1 MRSGKWKIRL
11 LLCFINSLLME
22 NRLPTSDKD
31 FVQSLIPQRAPFVMV
46 HELSEYSESHLI
58 AGFEIKEDN
67 LFVQDGTFQASGL
80 IEHQAQSVALHTG
93 YKYYLLGK
101 DAPTGYIG
109 AIKSFEA
116 QVLPKTG
123 DLLKSEVTILNEV
136 MGVTLVDIVTKLNG
150 EVIAKSQMKTAVK

>member
-1 MRSGKWKIRL
+1 
-11 LLCFINSLLME
+11 ME
-22 NRLPTSDKD
+22 NQLPTSDKD
-31 FVQSLIPQRAPFVMV
+31 FVESLIPQRFPFVMV
-46 HELSEYSESHLI
+46 HELSEYSENHLLS
-58 AGFEIKEDN
+58 GFEIKEDN
-67 LFVQDGTFQASGL
+67 LFIQDGFFQASGL

-116 QVLPKTG
+116 ETLPKTG
-123 DLLKSEVTILNEV
+123 DHLKSEVTILNEV

>member
-1 MRSGKWKIRL
+1 
-11 LLCFINSLLME
+11 ME
-22 NRLPTSDKD
+22 NRLPTSNTD

-46 HELSEYSESHLI
+46 HELSEYSENHLI
-58 AGFEIKEDN
+58 SGFEIKEEN
-67 LFVQDGTFQASGL
+67 LFVQDGFFQASGL

-93 YKYYLLGK
+93 YKYHLLGK

-116 QVLPKTG
+116 EILPKVG
-123 DLLKSEVTILNEV
+123 DQLKSEVTILNEV

>member
-1 MRSGKWKIRL
+1 
-11 LLCFINSLLME
+11 ME

-31 FVQSLIPQRAPFVMV
+31 FVESLIPQRFPFVMV
-46 HELSEYSESHLI
+46 HELSAYSESHLLS
-58 AGFEIKEDN
+58 GFEIKEDN
-67 LFVQDGTFQASGL
+67 LFIQGGLFQASGL

-101 DAPTGYIG
+101 EAPTGYIG

-116 QVLPKTG
+116 EILPKVG
-123 DLLKSEVTILNEV
+123 DQLKSEVTILNEV

>member
-1 MRSGKWKIRL
+1 
-11 LLCFINSLLME
+11 ME

-31 FVQSLIPQRAPFVMV
+31 FVESLIPQRFPFVMV
-46 HELSEYSESHLI
+46 DELSDYSENHLLS
-58 AGFEIKEDN
+58 GFEIKEDN
-67 LFVQDGTFQASGL
+67 LFIQDGLFQASGL

-116 QVLPKTG
+116 EMLPKVG
-123 DLLKSEVTILNEV
+123 DQLKSEVTILNEV

>member
-1 MRSGKWKIRL
+1 
-11 LLCFINSLLME
+11 ME
-22 NRLPTSDKD
+22 NRLPISDKD
-31 FVQSLIPQRAPFVMV
+31 FVESLIPQRFPFVMV
-46 HELSEYSESHLI
+46 HELSEYSENHLVS
-58 AGFEIKEDN
+58 GFEIKEDN
-67 LFVQDGTFQASGL
+67 LFIQDGLFQASGL

-116 QVLPKTG
+116 EILPKVG
-123 DLLKSEVTILNEV
+123 DQLKSEVTIINEV

>member
-1 MRSGKWKIRL
+1 
-11 LLCFINSLLME
+11 ME
-22 NRLPTSDKD
+22 NRLPTSDKN
-31 FVQSLIPQRAPFVMV
+31 FVESLIPQRAPFVMV
-46 HELSEYSESHLI
+46 HELSEYSENHLI
-58 AGFEIKEDN
+58 SGFEIKDGN
-67 LFVQDGTFQASGL
+67 LFVQDGFFQASGL

-116 QVLPKTG
+116 EILPKVG
-123 DLLKSEVTILNEV
+123 DHLKSEVTILNEV

>member
-1 MRSGKWKIRL
+1 MKHQ
-11 LLCFINSLLME
+11 
-22 NRLPTSDKD
+22 LPTSDQD
-31 FVQSLIPQRAPFVMV
+31 FVGSLIPQRFPFVMV
-46 HELSEYSESHLI
+46 HELTEYSENHLVS
-58 AGFEIKEDN
+58 GFEIKDDHI
-67 LFVQDGTFQASGL
+67 FIQDGTFQASGL

-116 QVLPKTG
+116 ESLPKTG
-123 DLLKSEVTILNEV
+123 DRLVSEVTILNEV

-150 EVIAKSQMKTAVK
+150 GVIAKSQMKTAVK